1 MIDDARAG
9 VKPPAW
15 RATPET
21 RKSVGFARAEP

>member
-9 VKPPAW
+9 VKPAAS

-21 RKSVGFARAEP
+21 QKSVGFARAAP